1 MNQKTVKKINYVYLL
16 LTILL
21 PIALIALLG
30 FVGYK
35 FFPDGGT
42 GAVIC
47 FMLPTALSVVWW
59 LFGPS
64 TIWKLRKKAMEQQ
77 LDQQGFTRNQTFYG
91 STHTVVV
98 DIRKGVIAL
107 LFFWNPFESFIIPAS
122 RVTKAW
128 TDDGAAGSGFL
139 RGTSRVSFLFLI
151 DGIKLRVDTFT
162 SNQRWKMNDEHVL
175 TGISKADMWVQVL
188 AEAKEA
194 SELRNGTH

>member
-1 MNQKTVKKINYVYLL
+1 MNQKTVKKINFVYLL
-16 LTILL
+16 LTILA
-21 PIALIALLG
+21 PIVLIGVLG
-30 FVGYK
+30 YIGAT
-35 FFPDGGT
+35 FFREGGI

-47 FMLPTALSVVWW
+47 LMCPTAVSVVWW
-59 LFGPS
+59 IFGPT
-64 TIWKLRKKAMEQQ
+64 TIWRLKKKAMEKE
-77 LDQQGFTRNQTFYG
+77 LDRQGFTRNQTFYG
-91 STHTVVV
+91 SNHTVVV
-98 DIRKGVIAL
+98 DIRQGKIAL
-107 LFFWNPFESFIIPAS
+107 LFFWNPFETFILPAS

-151 DGIKLRVDTFT
+151 DGIKIRVNTFT

-194 SELRNGTH
+194 SELRNGTY

>member
-98 DIRKGVIAL
+98 DIRKGV
-107 LFFWNPFESFIIPAS
+107 
-122 RVTKAW
+122 
-128 TDDGAAGSGFL
+128 L

>member
-1 MNQKTVKKINYVYLL
+1 MNQKAVQKINYAYLL
-16 LTILL
+16 LTIFVPLV
-21 PIALIALLG
+21 LIG
-30 FVGYK
+30 VMGYIGAT
-35 FFPDGGT
+35 FFREGGT

-47 FMLPTALSVVWW
+47 FMLPTALAVVWW
-59 LFGPS
+59 IFGPT
-64 TIWKLRKKAMEQQ
+64 TIWRLRKKAMEQQ